1 MFHAPVMSV
10 MSVVILMVAGSFN
23 QSLVGNRE
31 QFPARMSS
39 QALVRRRTGLRMRR
53 LRVRIDIDV
62 GGSGTDVGV
71 IVVVAVVVVF

>member
-10 MSVVILMVAGSFN
+10 MSVVILMAAGSFN

-39 QALVRRRTGLRMRR
+39 QALVRRRTGLRR
-53 LRVRIDIDV
+53 LCVRIDIDV
-62 GGSGTDVGV
+62 GG
-71 IVVVAVVVVF
+71 VAAAQT